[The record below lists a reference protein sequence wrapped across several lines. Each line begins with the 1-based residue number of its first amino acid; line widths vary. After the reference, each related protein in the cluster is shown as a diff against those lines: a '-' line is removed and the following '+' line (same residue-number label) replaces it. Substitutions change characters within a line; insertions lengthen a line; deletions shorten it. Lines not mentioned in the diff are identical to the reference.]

1 MKKSEIVDQVIG
13 CFFYPD
19 YPYSSLKLAVI
30 DIIKSYDKS
39 TLYELCFEID
49 LVIKEA
55 KTEEQ
60 LRKILVDVYCFWHNP
75 QSDYIGLNSYTE
87 FLLYIRKFVWDY
99 LQKGGME
106 RLEALRYCLAVEF
119 DKYFEEYS
127 GKKELAVI
135 RIMWDESDYLFK
147 LCSEIDTL
155 IKETKTEENLKK
167 VLLEIYYLNVTPQT
181 PGIDLSSYTELLLY
195 IKNYIMSYLE
205 RGGKNRLCYLFRLL
219 RCYLHLNF
227 ENSDTDKQVAVKE
240 FIQSSKVHEIEKLN
254 NEIETLLQKVD
265 NEAQLEKILID
276 IYFVKVPTQS
286 PRIKLHSYTHLL
298 LYIKNHVWDYL
309 QKGGKDR
316 LDLLYFVFRN
326 EFNSDFIDCNFD
338 KQKALQVTI
347 NRSKEDDLFK
357 LTCEIDYLLK
367 QTKSEENLKNIL
379 CDVYFVEISPQIKGI
394 ELNSYTELLQ
404 YIRCEVREHLKTI
417 GYNLLQENKYFS
429 KEHEAAKLY

>member
-1 MKKSEIVDQVIG
+1 
-13 CFFYPD
+13 
-19 YPYSSLKLAVI
+19 
-30 DIIKSYDKS
+30 
-39 TLYELCFEID
+39 
-49 LVIKEA
+49 
-55 KTEEQ
+55 
-60 LRKILVDVYCFWHNP
+60 
-75 QSDYIGLNSYTE
+75 
-87 FLLYIRKFVWDY
+87 
-99 LQKGGME
+99 
-106 RLEALRYCLAVEF
+106 
-119 DKYFEEYS
+119 
-127 GKKELAVI
+127 
-135 RIMWDESDYLFK
+135 MWDEPNYLLQ

-155 IKETKTEENLKK
+155 IKQTKTEENLKK
-167 VLLEIYYLNVTPQT
+167 VLLEIYYLYVTPQT

-195 IKNYIMSYLE
+195 IKNYVWDYLE
-205 RGGKNRLCYLFRLL
+205 RGGKDRLPCLFWIL
-219 RCYLHLNF
+219 RNYLHLNF

-265 NEAQLEKILID
+265 NEAQLEKILTD
-276 IYFVKVPTQS
+276 IYFVKVPPQS

-309 QKGGKDR
+309 QKGGTNR
-316 LDLLYFVFRN
+316 LDFLYFVFRG
-326 EFNSDFIDCNFD
+326 EFNSNFIEWNYT
-338 KQKALQVTI
+338 KQKALKITI
-347 NRSKEDDLFK
+347 NRSKEDDLFE

-367 QTKSEENLKNIL
+367 QTKSEENLKKIL